1 MSIFLCIFANTIRFA
16 DLVDNTCVSNLKQF
30 YLYQN
35 KSIIRYNIVWFLI
48 TFIFWLLSKDAINY

>member
-1 MSIFLCIFANTIRFA
+1 MSIFLCIFANTIRFV
-16 DLVDNTCVSNLKQF
+16 DLVDNTTVSNLKQF

-48 TFIFWLLSKDAINY
+48 TFIFWLFLNIDKLL